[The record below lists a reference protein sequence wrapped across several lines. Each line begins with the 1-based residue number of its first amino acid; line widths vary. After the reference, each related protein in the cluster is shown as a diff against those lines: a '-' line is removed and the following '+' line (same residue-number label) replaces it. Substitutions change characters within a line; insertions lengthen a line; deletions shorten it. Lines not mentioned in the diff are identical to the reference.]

1 MASPATRSGTHSSTA
16 SSPPTPRRRARS
28 IPAFGASRNS
38 STSAACSRSSTA
50 ETEAVINVD
59 LGTEGGKYL
68 LELGN
73 GVLNHTAGVQ
83 VADADA
89 SITLTRDTLNRII
102 LQEVTL
108 ADAISAGDIELDG
121 DQSKLEALV
130 ASLDTFEFW

>member
-1 MASPATRSGTHSSTA
+1 MEFRRVLFRS
-16 SSPPTPRRRARS
+16 TPEMFFDYLGVRRNGPKA
-28 IPAFGASRNS
+28 
-38 STSAACSRSSTA
+38 A

-121 DQSKLEALV
+121 EPSTLEALV
-130 ASLDTFEFW
+130 ASLDTFEFWFSIGGIGREQV